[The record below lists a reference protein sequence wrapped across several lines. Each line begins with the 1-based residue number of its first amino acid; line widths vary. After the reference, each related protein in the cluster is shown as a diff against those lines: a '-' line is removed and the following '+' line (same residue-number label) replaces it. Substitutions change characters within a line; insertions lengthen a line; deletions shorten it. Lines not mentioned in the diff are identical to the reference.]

1 MVNTRKKKDAQPKV
15 KEGPDV
21 EFEECGRWCCMME
34 TEFKT
39 VAEAEESSF
48 TCRSCEKVEL
58 GFGRIGREWADTV
71 QELKRE
77 IWVEWEK
84 RVQLEAQVGD
94 LIKRAEAD
102 VEEMTRE
109 WGSKVDSVAGE
120 LRRERE
126 QRAEL
131 ERQVEEWKVELE
143 EHKKKCEEM
152 VQQLTGVVNKK
163 KGEVAADRCDGV
175 FDCVGKEPA
184 QLYSAAVQQGSR
196 KAAEVEAEKAQIAGG
211 DEDRQSGVKRVLVV
225 GDSNIT
231 RVREGLLDRVKGD
244 GRVNV
249 VAQSGKCMVDAMA
262 KAKDEVW
269 ENREGENLVVIH
281 AGLNDVLKGRSQ
293 NLARQIE
300 LGLRKLRE
308 VSEAV
313 QVEICTVPEVWGQ
326 SLQIEKRVVE
336 ANRMIRGLSR
346 RFGYGV
352 MEVNRV
358 VYEARSDPFTWG
370 IHYSG
375 ITGSTVG
382 DRIGRHIVH
391 FLGGPGALRVP
402 V

>member
-1 MVNTRKKKDAQPKV
+1 
-15 KEGPDV
+15 
-21 EFEECGRWCCMME
+21 MME

-211 DEDRQSGVKRVLVV
+211 DEDRQSGFKRVLVV

-269 ENREGENLVVIH
+269 ENGGREPSCN
-281 AGLNDVLKGRSQ
+281 
-293 NLARQIE
+293 
-300 LGLRKLRE
+300 
-308 VSEAV
+308 
-313 QVEICTVPEVWGQ
+313 T
-326 SLQIEKRVVE
+326 
-336 ANRMIRGLSR
+336 R
-346 RFGYGV
+346 R
-352 MEVNRV
+352 
-358 VYEARSDPFTWG
+358 TK
-370 IHYSG
+370 
-375 ITGSTVG
+375 
-382 DRIGRHIVH
+382 
-391 FLGGPGALRVP
+391 
-402 V
+402 